1 MGGGMYMPTTADLHD
16 IRAQIAS
23 THPRGLHRV
32 VTAPAFKRTVGE
44 LTGDR
49 LTRVPL
55 GYAKDHPAA
64 HYLQFKQFL
73 GSCEYEPSLATSP
86 RFYRELLK
94 VFKGVAPL
102 VQFLNRAIEPR
113 LTQAPLLVNE
123 EPTRSPRQTAA
134 HRPAP
139 EPMW

>member
-1 MGGGMYMPTTADLHD
+1 M
-16 IRAQIAS
+16 
-23 THPRGLHRV
+23 
-32 VTAPAFKRTVGE
+32 GE

-64 HYLQFKQFL
+64 HYLHFKQFL
-73 GSCEYEPSLATSP
+73 GACEYETSLATSP

-102 VQFLNRAIEPR
+102 VQFLNAALEPR
-113 LTQAPLLVNE
+113 LTQTSPPPDVPLPRDLPRVGAPREV
-123 EPTRSPRQTAA
+123 
-134 HRPAP
+134 P